1 MLICEETV
9 DTKLLEHCGYLITLC
24 LGRVATMYLGIVLLS
39 SYANQAA
46 YTPPP
51 PPQAPVASASTW
63 PVPLC
68 SAVWNRSHQ
77 PAAGA
82 GPLHCRANHTGDP
95 LVTVISHIHTCI
107 HTHILHTHTHTPG
120 LLQLCP
126 VGSSLWSCPG
136 NLKKLPHHSKTKLVE
151 ICNPRS
157 N

>member
-1 MLICEETV
+1 MATLPNYLVLRHCSAF
-9 DTKLLEHCGYLITLC
+9 LL
-24 LGRVATMYLGIVLLS
+24 RKS
-39 SYANQAA
+39 SSIYPPPP
-46 YTPPP
+46 PPP

-68 SAVWNRSHQ
+68 SVVWNRSHQ